1 MADLGISCSTESTTI
16 MEKLD
21 ESRVFP
27 QKYYILYITETLKQ
41 TKSLYFSKRDD
52 NKKFKFEI
60 IR

>member
-1 MADLGISCSTESTTI
+1 